1 MSKAGSMSIY
11 IVCTSPSTEIMI
23 INHSVE
29 DNRMGFK
36 HAFHKQVLFSKGW
49 FRSTVL

>member
-1 MSKAGSMSIY
+1 MSRAENMSIF
-11 IVCTSPSTEIMI
+11 IVCTSLSTQIMI

-36 HAFHKQVLFSKGW
+36 HAFHKQILFSKG
-49 FRSTVL
+49 